1 MKNVGFCSKV
11 MARSSYITTQ
21 FQLKGQVIKKPNIMG
36 VFTEFCEASTIHGL
50 SYIASS
56 KSFAKPIWITIVVK
70 VLVLTKTLP
79 YYHTDHPPPTHQQLY
94 IINKTAYASL
104 ISTTNTFLESLGQ
117 YLSIPTQLGLTSGV
131 MSPPHP

>member
-1 MKNVGFCSKV
+1 MQRSTSIYPFMVGL
-11 MARSSYITTQ
+11 I
-21 FQLKGQVIKKPNIMG
+21 
-36 VFTEFCEASTIHGL
+36 
-50 SYIASS
+50 
-56 KSFAKPIWITIVVK
+56 VK

-79 YYHTDHPPPTHQQLY
+79 YYHTDHPPPTSHHQLY
-94 IINKTAYASL
+94 IINKTAYASP